1 METIYELPA
10 EKGYTIY
17 TKSQCSFCV
26 KSKTLLKAE
35 AFTMIDCDEY
45 IIDDKDSFLQF
56 IEGLI
61 GKSYRTFPMIF
72 HDGKF
77 LGGYAETKEHY
88 EKACAFADA
97 FANEFADM

>member
-10 EKGYTIY
+10 EQGYTIY
-17 TKSQCSFCV
+17 TKSLCSYCV
-26 KSKTLLKAE
+26 KSKTLLKTE
-35 AFTMIDCDEY
+35 PFTMIDCDEY
-45 IIDDKDSFLQF
+45 IIDDKEAFLKF

-72 HDGKF
+72 HNGKF

-88 EKACAFADA
+88 EKVNAFTNDS
-97 FANEFADM
+97 F